1 MLLIG
6 RVGTRTSVER
16 WAMVWRDVGVR
27 GMGVRVACCAA
38 RSDAGPA
45 FPNWVWSS
53 TEWKRYC
60 QHNVQAVVLSVYTTY
75 IFFFSKIFK

>member
-38 RSDAGPA
+38 RSDAA
-45 FPNWVWSS
+45 
-53 TEWKRYC
+53 
-60 QHNVQAVVLSVYTTY
+60 A
-75 IFFFSKIFK
+75 